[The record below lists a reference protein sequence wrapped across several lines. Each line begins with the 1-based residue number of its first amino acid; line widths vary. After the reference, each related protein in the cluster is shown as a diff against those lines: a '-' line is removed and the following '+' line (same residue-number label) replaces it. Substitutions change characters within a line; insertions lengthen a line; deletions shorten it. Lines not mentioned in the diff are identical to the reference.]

1 MGARQTV
8 AIEVLDTP
16 VLPQRAFGGAI
27 EGAER
32 TTRETFS
39 WNPSIVSPDQQINP
53 VKEMADARGRDA
65 IQNDGYAMGAVNTH
79 RDNIVG
85 SEYRL
90 NLQPDWRVLG
100 GDEKWAEDFQL
111 QVESEF
117 NLLADSPDCFF
128 DASGSMT
135 LTGLIRLAVGGFLM
149 TGEVLGTAEWKRGAM
164 RPFSTAIQMVSPTR
178 LSNPDGLPDDRFLS
192 RGVVRD
198 VFGEPTGYWIR
209 ATHPTEY
216 FDARLDEWR
225 LIPARKP
232 WGRRQV
238 IHIIEPLQPGQ
249 TRGVADMVA
258 VLKNMRM
265 TKKFKDVV
273 LQNAVVNASYAAAIE
288 SELPREVV
296 MGSMGLGQSSFGDIL
311 GQYMSALSS
320 YAGASQNIAVDGVK
334 MPHLFPGTKLA
345 LKPMGTPGGVGTDF
359 EDSLLRHTA
368 AALGLSYEQFSRD
381 YSKTNYSSAR
391 ASMSETWKYM
401 QSRKKS
407 VADRMAS
414 MIFQLWLEERIN
426 AGAYKMPKG
435 QGSEIF
441 YDPLKRAALTKC
453 TWIGASRGQID
464 EMKETQ
470 SAMLRIQA
478 GLSTYEA
485 ECSRLGEDFRRVFAQ
500 RAREQKLME
509 ELDLTFSMNAEKPG
523 ANDRQQTL
531 KDDAEEKPPAKKP
544 APRAEVP
551 MTALLDAT
559 HHIQDDEL

>member
-1 MGARQTV
+1 MGARPSV
-8 AIEVLDTP
+8 AIEVLDAP
-16 VLPQRAFGGAI
+16 RVQHRAFGGAL

-53 VKEMADARGRDA
+53 VKEMADARGRDSV
-65 IQNDGYAMGAVNTH
+65 QNDGYATGAINTH

-85 SEYRL
+85 AEYRL
-90 NLQPDWRVLG
+90 NAQPDWNVLG
-100 GDEKWAEDFQL
+100 IDQTRAEAFQI
-111 QVESEF
+111 QAESEF
-117 NLLADSPDCFF
+117 NLLADSPECYF
-128 DASGSMT
+128 DAEGTKT
-135 LTGLIRLAVGGFLM
+135 LTGLIRLAVGGFVI
-149 TGEVLGTAEWKRGAM
+149 TGEVLGTAEWKRAAD

-198 VFGEPTGYWIR
+198 TFGEPTGYWIR
-209 ATHPTEY
+209 ATYPTEF
-216 FDARLDEWR
+216 FDPRVQNWK
-225 LIPARKP
+225 LIEARKP

-249 TRGVADMVA
+249 TRGVADMVS

-296 MGSMGLGQSSFGDIL
+296 MGSMGLGQNGFGDML
-311 GQYMSALSS
+311 GTYMQALAA

-334 MPHLFPGTKLA
+334 MPHLFPGTKLN

-359 EDSLLRHTA
+359 EESLLRHTA
-368 AALGLSYEQFSRD
+368 SALGLSYEQFSRD

-391 ASMSETWKYM
+391 ASMAETWKYM
-401 QSRKKS
+401 QSRKKA
-407 VADRMAS
+407 VADRMAT
-414 MIFQLWLEERIN
+414 MIYILWLEERIN
-426 AGAYKMPKG
+426 AGAFKMLGNRAK
-435 QGSEIF
+435 EFF

-453 TWIGASRGQID
+453 SWIGASRGQID

-470 SAMLRIQA
+470 SAILRIKA
-478 GLSTYEA
+478 GLSTFEL
-485 ECSRLGEDFRRVFAQ
+485 ECARLGEDFRRIFVQ
-500 RAREQKLME
+500 RAKEQKLME
-509 ELDLTFSMNAEKPG
+509 ELGISFDDGAEKPG

-531 KDDAEEKPPAKKP
+531 KSTKEE
-544 APRAEVP
+544 E
-551 MTALLDAT
+551 
-559 HHIQDDEL
+559 DDEL